1 MRHKG
6 GAADRSDTRLWLNA
20 QGPDSGEGPSPVD
33 RAGASWN
40 SRTASGHTNK
50 RDRNVDCASNSH
62 FVDLVD
68 RNPCYFHELPRSSR
82 SDRPAGSDSTDSRS
96 GSWPAPLEC
105 KTIAFSRTSPCQ
117 VRTSRRRAGC
127 YPAHCA
133 IFRFR
138 LVSRTRALWTV
149 LALSSG
155 CRHFSQVLDG

>member
-68 RNPCYFHELPRSSR
+68 RNPCYFHELHRSSR
-82 SDRPAGSDSTDSRS
+82 WGRPAGFDNRS
-96 GSWPAPLEC
+96 GSWRAPLEC
-105 KTIAFSRTSPCQ
+105 KTVAFSRTSPCSM
-117 VRTSRRRAGC
+117 RTSRRRAGR
-127 YPAHCA
+127 YPPHCA

-138 LVSRTRALWTV
+138 LVSWTRALRTM

-155 CRHFSQVLDG
+155 CGHFGQVLDG